1 MAGNAK
7 SEVNGHD
14 ESLLDGLAVSELFA
28 KGEGLT
34 YK

>member
-1 MAGNAK
+1 MAGNSKA
-7 SEVNGHD
+7 EVNGHD
-14 ESLLDGLAVSELFA
+14 ESLLDGLDVSELFE

>member
-1 MAGNAK
+1 M
-7 SEVNGHD
+7 EVNGHD
-14 ESLLDGLAVSELFA
+14 ENLSDGLAVSELFE